1 MFLMPGTEYE
11 RLTRDAR
18 ELERD
23 GFGPKVYLLPD
34 QRIIKLFRVKRLL
47 SLSAIYPYSL
57 RFARNAR
64 RLNSMG
70 IPAPHVERLFFCSAV
85 RRYGIIY
92 PMLEGESLVK
102 LLGATPEDDRLVE
115 QLADFIAQLHEQGVY
130 FRSLHLGNVLLLPNG
145 TLGLIDVAD
154 LRLRRHPLGMAA
166 RRRNFRHLFRLPE
179 HRAVFERFGMGRFL
193 ECYCQ
198 AAGIPSHRS
207 RELLAS
213 LSG

>member
-1 MFLMPGTEYE
+1 MYLMPETEY
-11 RLTRDAR
+11 RQLTQDAQ

-23 GFGPKVYLLPD
+23 LFGPKVYLLPD

-47 SLSAIYPYSL
+47 SLSALYPYSL

-64 RLNSMG
+64 RLNAMG
-70 IPAPHVERLFFCSAV
+70 IIAPHVERQFFCVAI
-85 RRYGIIY
+85 RRHGIIY
-92 PMLEGESLVK
+92 PLLEGEPLAK
-102 LLGATPEDDRLVE
+102 LLHAGAEDERLVE
-115 QLADFIAQLHEQGVY
+115 GFAGFIAWLHQKGVY

-145 TLGLIDVAD
+145 DFGLIDVAD
-154 LRLRRHPLGMAA
+154 LRLRPFPLGMAA

-193 ECYCQ
+193 ECYCL

-207 RELLAS
+207 HELLAS
-213 LSG
+213 